1 MTLQQ
6 ITKAVLTEAYE
17 NGLSEKGFQH
27 VRAIKSIINSIDDME
42 NRLVGLR
49 SDLSNEMANLIK
61 ETKKSSKVKKENTGD
76 NLSNDDKM
84 TRISLNGYVDMI
96 ESMTTDSVI
105 LNHITTVRLIV
116 NSDTRITEE
125 KDKLNFL
132 VRVIQDAQE
141 RTANFT
147 K

>member
-1 MTLQQ
+1 MTLQL
-6 ITKAVLTEAYE
+6 ITQAVLTEAYE
-17 NGLSEKGFQH
+17 AGLSDKGFQH
-27 VRAIKSIINSIDDME
+27 VRAIKSILNTIDDME

-49 SDLSNEMANLIK
+49 ADLGNEMASLVK
-61 ETKKSSKVKKENTGD
+61 ETRSSTRVKEDTEST
-76 NLSNDDKM
+76 LSSDDMMK
-84 TRISLNGYVDMI
+84 RISLNGYVDMI
-96 ESMTTDSVI
+96 ESMTDDSII
-105 LNHITTVRLIV
+105 LNHITNVRMII
-116 NSDTRITEE
+116 NSDTRIVQD